1 MAWRRPEV
9 EVVRDY
15 IVLLKPRVIWLL
27 ILSSLIGYAVAAS
40 PNISWTKMAE
50 LAVVGL
56 LSTGG
61 SAAFNQY
68 WERDIDARMSRTS
81 SRPLPS
87 GKLRPGAALAYSLA
101 ISLAAL
107 ALSWIWLGP
116 PATAAVAAGW
126 LIYTAVYTVLLKRRH
141 WSNILWGGFAGNAA
155 YLSGWLAVRP
165 MTLDAFLESMA
176 IYIWIPA
183 HIWSLAYV
191 YRDEYREAGVPMLTA
206 MLPRDKA
213 ISLIA
218 LLDAAAA
225 AYMWALAYALSG
237 LLGALV
243 MAPAA
248 AAAVLLGL
256 LAFREKSDR
265 AFWRVFKISS
275 PLLTFFLVALLV

>member
-15 IVLLKPRVIWLL
+15 IVLMKPRVIWLL

-68 WERDIDARMSRTS
+68 WERDIDARMGRTS

-87 GKLRPGAALAYSLA
+87 GRLRPGAALAYSLA

-248 AAAVLLGL
+248 VAAVLLGL

>member
-15 IVLLKPRVIWLL
+15 IVLMKPRVIWLL

-68 WERDIDARMSRTS
+68 WERDIDARMGRTS

-101 ISLAAL
+101 ISLAGL

-248 AAAVLLGL
+248 VAAVLLGL

>member
-1 MAWRRPEV
+1 M
-9 EVVRDY
+9 VRDY
-15 IVLLKPRVIWLL
+15 IVLMKPRVIWLL

-87 GKLRPGAALAYSLA
+87 GRLRPGAALAYSLA
-101 ISLAAL
+101 ISLIAL

-206 MLPRDKA
+206 ILPRDKA

>member
-1 MAWRRPEV
+1 
-9 EVVRDY
+9 
-15 IVLLKPRVIWLL
+15 
-27 ILSSLIGYAVAAS
+27 
-40 PNISWTKMAE
+40 MAE

-68 WERDIDARMSRTS
+68 WERDIDARMGRTS

-87 GKLRPGAALAYSLA
+87 GRLRPGAALAYSLA

-248 AAAVLLGL
+248 VAAVLLGL

>member
-40 PNISWTKMAE
+40 PNISWAKMAE
-50 LAVVGL
+50 LAAVGL

-68 WERDIDARMSRTS
+68 WERDIDARMGRTS

-87 GKLRPGAALAYSLA
+87 GRLRPGAALAYSLA
-101 ISLAAL
+101 VSLAGL

-176 IYIWIPA
+176 IYVWIPA

-218 LLDAAAA
+218 LLDVAAA

>member
-15 IVLLKPRVIWLL
+15 IVLMKPRVIWLL

-68 WERDIDARMSRTS
+68 WERDIDARMGRTS

-87 GKLRPGAALAYSLA
+87 GRLRPGAALAYSLA
-101 ISLAAL
+101 VSLAGL

>member
-1 MAWRRPEV
+1 
-9 EVVRDY
+9 VVRDY
-15 IVLLKPRVIWLL
+15 IVLMKPRVIWLL

-87 GKLRPGAALAYSLA
+87 GRLRPGAALAYSLA
-101 ISLAAL
+101 ISLIAL

-206 MLPRDKA
+206 ILPRDKA

>member
-15 IVLLKPRVIWLL
+15 IVLMKPRVIWLL

-50 LAVVGL
+50 LAAVGL

-68 WERDIDARMSRTS
+68 WERDIDARMGRTS
-81 SRPLPS
+81 RRPLPS
-87 GKLRPGAALAYSLA
+87 GRLRPGAALAYSLA
-101 ISLAAL
+101 VSLAGL